1 MQVLLSWTSED
12 GWPGGGVTTT
22 RFVGLSSR
30 VSACGRPA
38 AISVHVIIILET
50 PWQARGRA
58 LLVLPGTITGAGGRP
73 RSIVPNGGCSAGRPV
88 GALPALV
95 PRRPAGSVRAGRR
108 VRAQFGSHAFPLR
121 ALTRAVR
128 VQLQAPLRQPPG
140 LVELRQLVAQ
150 AATWSPP
157 RSDCHL
163 VSSEA
168 VGAELP

>member
-1 MQVLLSWTSED
+1 MAIARTSAS
-12 GWPGGGVTTT
+12 GSARHHHRSQGPG
-22 RFVGLSSR
+22 
-30 VSACGRPA
+30 P
-38 AISVHVIIILET
+38 
-50 PWQARGRA
+50 PA
-58 LLVLPGTITGAGGRP
+58 LLFTLKGLLASPSASGMAAGELGPAWELFPPLFRGGR
-73 RSIVPNGGCSAGRPV
+73 
-88 GALPALV
+88 
-95 PRRPAGSVRAGRR
+95 RARCAR
-108 VRAQFGSHAFPLR
+108 VVEFAVQFGSHAFPLR

>member
-1 MQVLLSWTSED
+1 MNMYPYSKPHGNRADERFWFCPAPSQ
-12 GWPGGGVTTT
+12 GPG
-22 RFVGLSSR
+22 
-30 VSACGRPA
+30 P
-38 AISVHVIIILET
+38 
-50 PWQARGRA
+50 PA
-58 LLVLPGTITGAGGRP
+58 LLFTLKGLLAIAIGIRHVAAGELGPAWELFPPLFRGGR
-73 RSIVPNGGCSAGRPV
+73 
-88 GALPALV
+88 
-95 PRRPAGSVRAGRR
+95 RARCAR
-108 VRAQFGSHAFPLR
+108 VVEFAVQFGSHAFPLR